1 MALLGGSSEASV
13 TKRLAGTI
21 FIIRVFSAALAYF
34 SQILLARWMGG
45 SDYGVYVYVWTWVL
59 LLGSMMDFG
68 ISASAQKIIPE
79 YRTRGEHALLRGFL
93 SGSRWMTFA
102 VSSVVSLLLAGVVKG
117 LSPWIDAN
125 AIVPLYIGCLTL
137 PAFVVANTQDGIA
150 RSHDWMR
157 LGLMPQFIVRQSLII
172 GFTAGAFVL
181 GFNLGAT
188 AAMSASA
195 AAVWIAMIGQMIVL
209 NRRLGG
215 HIEPGPKAYDF
226 RGWLAVS
233 LPILMV
239 EGFYLLLSYTDVL
252 VLQQFR
258 SSEEVGVYFAVVK
271 TLALVSFI
279 HYAMAA
285 TTAHRF
291 AEYHALGDKARL
303 SAYVA
308 HAIQW
313 TFWPSLAATI
323 LLLALGKPLL
333 WLFGPQFV
341 VGYDIMFIAAI
352 GLVVRSAIG
361 PVERL
366 LNMLGHQHICALAYA
381 LAFVMNVVLC
391 VMLVPRFGG
400 HGAAAATSISL
411 AFETVLLF
419 WIVRRRLG
427 LHVLAFGKTLGH
439 WSQTA
444 YDMRSNTTSPAPQI
458 GEITTSTPY
467 AHKTFLF
474 RPIRAID
481 STFIPC
487 VAIYSSTCETE
498 LDASRNDRS
507 ALRRIGIRRRPAGR
521 DDRRWRRLADDAAAD
536 PAVRRPPVDRCRHR
550 PALRRGDQ
558 DRRQPGAWLG
568 RSIHWPAVIRLASGS
583 IPASIVTLLVLW
595 QLELNGEAA
604 RSLVN
609 LVLCFALSSRRF
621 R

>member
-1 MALLGGSSEASV
+1 LKEFPAGAVMDAQSATASSTDLLARLRSVLGGSSEASV

-21 FIIRVFSAALAYF
+21 FLIRVVSAALAYL

-79 YRTRGEHALLRGFL
+79 YRTCGEHELMRGFL
-93 SGSRWMTFA
+93 SGSRWMTFIVSSA
-102 VSSVVSLLLAGVVKG
+102 VSALLLALIDL
-117 LSPWIDAN
+117 LSPWIDAK
-125 AIVPLYIGCLTL
+125 AIVPLGIGCLTL

-181 GFNLGAT
+181 GFDLGAT
-188 AAMSASA
+188 AAMLASA

-209 NRRLGG
+209 NRRLGR
-215 HIEPGPKAYDF
+215 HIKVGPKAYDF
-226 RGWLAVS
+226 RGWLAIS

-258 SSEEVGVYFAVVK
+258 SSEEVGIYFAVVK

-279 HYAMAA
+279 HYAMSA

-291 AEYHALGDKARL
+291 AEYHALGDQERL

-308 HAIQW
+308 HAIKW

-323 LLLALGKPLL
+323 LLLALGEPLL

-341 VGYDIMFIAAI
+341 TGYPIMFVAAI

-366 LNMLGHQHICALAYA
+366 LNMLDHQRICALAYA
-381 LAFVMNVVLC
+381 LAFVMNVALC
-391 VMLVPRFGG
+391 VALVPRFGG

-411 AFETVLLF
+411 VFETILLF
-419 WIVRRRLG
+419 WIVRKRLG
-427 LHVLAFGKTLGH
+427 LHVLAFGKG
-439 WSQTA
+439 
-444 YDMRSNTTSPAPQI
+444 
-458 GEITTSTPY
+458 G
-467 AHKTFLF
+467 
-474 RPIRAID
+474 
-481 STFIPC
+481 
-487 VAIYSSTCETE
+487 
-498 LDASRNDRS
+498 
-507 ALRRIGIRRRPAGR
+507 
-521 DDRRWRRLADDAAAD
+521 
-536 PAVRRPPVDRCRHR
+536 
-550 PALRRGDQ
+550 
-558 DRRQPGAWLG
+558 
-568 RSIHWPAVIRLASGS
+568 
-583 IPASIVTLLVLW
+583 
-595 QLELNGEAA
+595 
-604 RSLVN
+604 
-609 LVLCFALSSRRF
+609 
-621 R
+621 

>member
-1 MALLGGSSEASV
+1 MDTESAPASPAGPIVRLRSLLGGSSEASL

-21 FIIRVFSAALAYF
+21 FIIRVISAGLAYL

-79 YRTRGEHALLRGFL
+79 YRARGEHALLRGFL

-102 VSSVVSLLLAGVVKG
+102 VSSLVSLLLAGVVKT
-117 LSPWIDAN
+117 LSPWIEPN
-125 AIVPLYIGCLTL
+125 TVLPLYIGCLTL

-172 GFTAGAFVL
+172 GLTAGAFAL

-188 AAMSASA
+188 VAMLASA
-195 AAVWIAMIGQMIVL
+195 TAVWLAMIGQMLVL
-209 NRRLGG
+209 NRRLAG
-215 HIEPGPKAYDF
+215 HVEAGAKAYDF

-233 LPILMV
+233 LPILLV
-239 EGFYLLLSYTDVL
+239 ESFYLLLSYTDVL
-252 VLQQFR
+252 MLQQFR

-279 HYAMAA
+279 HYAMSA

-303 SAYVA
+303 SAYVT

-323 LLLALGKPLL
+323 VLLALGKPLL

-391 VMLVPRFGG
+391 VMLVPHYGG
-400 HGAAAATSISL
+400 HGAAASTSISL

-419 WIVRRRLG
+419 WIVRQRLG
-427 LHVLAFGKTLGH
+427 LHVLAFGK
-439 WSQTA
+439 
-444 YDMRSNTTSPAPQI
+444 
-458 GEITTSTPY
+458 
-467 AHKTFLF
+467 
-474 RPIRAID
+474 
-481 STFIPC
+481 
-487 VAIYSSTCETE
+487 
-498 LDASRNDRS
+498 
-507 ALRRIGIRRRPAGR
+507 
-521 DDRRWRRLADDAAAD
+521 LAA
-536 PAVRRPPVDRCRHR
+536 
-550 PALRRGDQ
+550 
-558 DRRQPGAWLG
+558 
-568 RSIHWPAVIRLASGS
+568 
-583 IPASIVTLLVLW
+583 
-595 QLELNGEAA
+595 
-604 RSLVN
+604 
-609 LVLCFALSSRRF
+609 
-621 R
+621 

>member
-1 MALLGGSSEASV
+1 MIAAPRGALSGFPTVTVTDAPSTTAPPAGVMARLRSMLGGSGEASL

-21 FIIRVFSAALAYF
+21 FIIRVISAALAYL

-79 YRTRGEHALLRGFL
+79 YRTSGEHALLRGFL
-93 SGSRWMTFA
+93 SGSRWMTF
-102 VSSVVSLLLAGVVKG
+102 VVSAVVSVLLAGVVKG

-125 AIVPLYIGCLTL
+125 AALPLYIGCITL

-172 GFTAGAFVL
+172 GFTAGAFAL
-181 GFNLGAT
+181 GFHLGAT
-188 AAMSASA
+188 AAMLASA
-195 AAVWIAMIGQMIVL
+195 AAVWIAMIGQMVVL

-226 RGWLAVS
+226 RGWLAIS

-279 HYAMAA
+279 HYAMSA

-291 AEYHALGDKARL
+291 AEYHALGDGARL

-308 HAIQW
+308 HAIKW
-313 TFWPSLAATI
+313 TFWPPPAAAT
-323 LLLALGKPLL
+323 LLRPSAKPLL

-341 VGYDIMFIAAI
+341 TGYDIMFVAAI

-366 LNMLGHQHICALAYA
+366 LNMLGQQYICALAYA
-381 LAFVMNVVLC
+381 LRFLINVVLFIA
-391 VMLVPRFGG
+391 LVPRFGG

-419 WIVRRRLG
+419 WIVRQRLG
-427 LHVLAFGKTLGH
+427 LHVLAFGK
-439 WSQTA
+439 
-444 YDMRSNTTSPAPQI
+444 
-458 GEITTSTPY
+458 
-467 AHKTFLF
+467 
-474 RPIRAID
+474 
-481 STFIPC
+481 
-487 VAIYSSTCETE
+487 
-498 LDASRNDRS
+498 
-507 ALRRIGIRRRPAGR
+507 
-521 DDRRWRRLADDAAAD
+521 
-536 PAVRRPPVDRCRHR
+536 
-550 PALRRGDQ
+550 RG
-558 DRRQPGAWLG
+558 
-568 RSIHWPAVIRLASGS
+568 SGNMS
-583 IPASIVTLLVLW
+583 
-595 QLELNGEAA
+595 
-604 RSLVN
+604 
-609 LVLCFALSSRRF
+609 
-621 R
+621 

>member
-1 MALLGGSSEASV
+1 MDAQPATALPATARLRSRLGGLLRGSSEASV

-93 SGSRWMTFA
+93 SGSRWMTFV
-102 VSSVVSLLLAGVVKG
+102 VSSIVSLGLAGIVKT

-125 AIVPLYIGCLTL
+125 AILPLYIGCLTL

-172 GFTAGAFVL
+172 GLTAGAFVL

-188 AAMSASA
+188 AAMAASA

-215 HIEPGPKAYDF
+215 HIEAGPKAYDF

-233 LPILMV
+233 LPILLV
-239 EGFYLLLSYTDVL
+239 ESFYLLLSYTDVL

-279 HYAMAA
+279 HYAMSA

-291 AEYHALGDKARL
+291 AEYNALGDKMRL

-308 HAIQW
+308 HAIKW
-313 TFWPSLAATI
+313 TFWPSLAAT
-323 LLLALGKPLL
+323 LVLLALGKPLL
-333 WLFGPQFV
+333 WLFGP
-341 VGYDIMFIAAI
+341 
-352 GLVVRSAIG
+352 
-361 PVERL
+361 
-366 LNMLGHQHICALAYA
+366 
-381 LAFVMNVVLC
+381 
-391 VMLVPRFGG
+391 
-400 HGAAAATSISL
+400 
-411 AFETVLLF
+411 
-419 WIVRRRLG
+419 
-427 LHVLAFGKTLGH
+427 
-439 WSQTA
+439 
-444 YDMRSNTTSPAPQI
+444 
-458 GEITTSTPY
+458 
-467 AHKTFLF
+467 
-474 RPIRAID
+474 
-481 STFIPC
+481 
-487 VAIYSSTCETE
+487 
-498 LDASRNDRS
+498 
-507 ALRRIGIRRRPAGR
+507 
-521 DDRRWRRLADDAAAD
+521 
-536 PAVRRPPVDRCRHR
+536 
-550 PALRRGDQ
+550 
-558 DRRQPGAWLG
+558 
-568 RSIHWPAVIRLASGS
+568 
-583 IPASIVTLLVLW
+583 
-595 QLELNGEAA
+595 
-604 RSLVN
+604 
-609 LVLCFALSSRRF
+609 
-621 R
+621 

>member
-1 MALLGGSSEASV
+1 MDAESTTALPTGVIARLRSMLGGSSEASV

-21 FIIRVFSAALAYF
+21 FIIRVVSAALAYL

-68 ISASAQKIIPE
+68 VSASAQKIIPE
-79 YRTRGEHALLRGFL
+79 YRTGSEHALLRGFL
-93 SGSRWMTFA
+93 SGSRWMTFIVSA
-102 VSSVVSLLLAGVVKG
+102 VISMLLAGVVKL
-117 LSPWIDAN
+117 LSPWIDAS
-125 AIVPLYIGCLTL
+125 AIVPLYIGCITL

-172 GFTAGAFVL
+172 GITAGAFAL

-188 AAMSASA
+188 AAMLASA
-195 AAVWIAMIGQMIVL
+195 AAVWIAMIGQMMVL
-209 NRRLGG
+209 NRRLRS
-215 HIEPGPKAYDF
+215 HIESGPKAYDF
-226 RGWLAVS
+226 RGWLAIS
-233 LPILMV
+233 LPILLV

-279 HYAMAA
+279 HYAMSA

-291 AEYHALGDKARL
+291 AEYHAIGDRTRL

-308 HAIQW
+308 HAIKW

-341 VGYDIMFIAAI
+341 VGYDIMFVAAI

-381 LAFVMNVVLC
+381 LAFVMNVTLC
-391 VMLVPRFGG
+391 IALVPRFGG
-400 HGAAAATSISL
+400 HGAATATSISL
-411 AFETVLLF
+411 VFETVLLF
-419 WIVRRRLG
+419 WIVRWRLG
-427 LHVLAFGKTLGH
+427 LHVLAFGKH
-439 WSQTA
+439 
-444 YDMRSNTTSPAPQI
+444 
-458 GEITTSTPY
+458 
-467 AHKTFLF
+467 
-474 RPIRAID
+474 AI
-481 STFIPC
+481 
-487 VAIYSSTCETE
+487 
-498 LDASRNDRS
+498 
-507 ALRRIGIRRRPAGR
+507 
-521 DDRRWRRLADDAAAD
+521 
-536 PAVRRPPVDRCRHR
+536 
-550 PALRRGDQ
+550 
-558 DRRQPGAWLG
+558 
-568 RSIHWPAVIRLASGS
+568 
-583 IPASIVTLLVLW
+583 
-595 QLELNGEAA
+595 
-604 RSLVN
+604 
-609 LVLCFALSSRRF
+609 
-621 R
+621 